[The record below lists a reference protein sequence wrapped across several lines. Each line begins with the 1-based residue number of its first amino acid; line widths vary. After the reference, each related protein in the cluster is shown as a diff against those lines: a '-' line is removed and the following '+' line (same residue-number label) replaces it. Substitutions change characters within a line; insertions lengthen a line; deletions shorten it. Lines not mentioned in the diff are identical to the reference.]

1 MSSIT
6 SKQRILGSAEN
17 ALVDLA
23 LQHRGYMKV
32 GTVLHLQGPQ
42 ININELQTAVNYLQ
56 QRHPFLRSR
65 LKHNPDNDKSYLME
79 EDSNLRLKIREI
91 PRKRDEYLDF
101 WRQEW
106 REHEKDVPIIGEALA
121 EFCLFQDPDDA
132 ADDTA
137 PREILFICEHSICD
151 GISISVVAHELLI
164 ALGDNDKSLFEQR
177 LDWPVTVEEAIQR
190 TPITAQL
197 PQNSNDANHRI
208 IGHIPSGKIDF
219 SLDDMANYCHTEA
232 SYGFLSEEETKA
244 FFAKCHSEKITVTSA
259 ISAAVLCSLSKLI
272 DTETTQL
279 TVALGTDTRRRCQP
293 SVPDHDLSYHVSTI
307 PPFAIA
313 QQDISNTIDGMWQLA
328 NTFSQYLTNSIEQQ
342 QILTIGAL
350 IGSLYRMSMGP
361 INLAFAP
368 TCTISNWGLSSFR
381 KCYGQWT
388 LINVLPIVNLVRT
401 VCPLIIVQT
410 VNDSLLIGYLGAN
423 PFLSSETFEILRD
436 STMDYL
442 RQMIK

>member
-1 MSSIT
+1 MSVSMSSTT
-6 SKQRILGSAEN
+6 SKQRIFGSAEN

-79 EDSNLRLKIREI
+79 EDSNLRLNIREI

-164 ALGDNDKSLFEQR
+164 ALGDNDKNLFEQS

-232 SYGFLSEEETKA
+232 SYG
-244 FFAKCHSEKITVTSA
+244 
-259 ISAAVLCSLSKLI
+259 
-272 DTETTQL
+272 
-279 TVALGTDTRRRCQP
+279 
-293 SVPDHDLSYHVSTI
+293 
-307 PPFAIA
+307 
-313 QQDISNTIDGMWQLA
+313 
-328 NTFSQYLTNSIEQQ
+328 
-342 QILTIGAL
+342 
-350 IGSLYRMSMGP
+350 
-361 INLAFAP
+361 
-368 TCTISNWGLSSFR
+368 
-381 KCYGQWT
+381 
-388 LINVLPIVNLVRT
+388 
-401 VCPLIIVQT
+401 
-410 VNDSLLIGYLGAN
+410 
-423 PFLSSETFEILRD
+423 
-436 STMDYL
+436 
-442 RQMIK
+442 